1 MTTLTKRVLALVAA
15 GASALTIATQ
25 FLHEKEG
32 DRLTAYQDSGGVWTA
47 CMGVTRVKPHQKFTQ
62 AECDRLDAQAVA
74 AADSDVE
81 ALVTVPMSKPQH
93 AAVISFCGYNLGA
106 TKCRKSDFLRLL
118 NAGKRKEACEAIR
131 TTTTIANGTI
141 DCADPSNRCRGI
153 PLRRDQEYELCLMD

>member
-1 MTTLTKRVLALVAA
+1 MTNLSKRVLALIAA

-32 DRLTAYQDSGGVWTA
+32 DRLNAYQDSGGKWTA
-47 CMGVTRVKPHQKFTQ
+47 CMGVTSGIKPHQKFTQ

-81 ALVTVPMSKPQH
+81 ALITVPLTKPQH

-106 TKCRKSDFLRLL
+106 TKCRKSSFLALL
-118 NAGKRKEACEAIR
+118 NAGKRKQACEEIKKYTFVGDR
-131 TTTTIANGTI
+131 
-141 DCADPSNRCRGI
+141 DCNDPSNNCRGI
-153 PLRRDQEYELCLMD
+153 PLRREQEYELCLMD